1 MKVFLFFYYIFDIFS
16 FYYYS
21 FHNWFNF
28 GILLHS
34 HCPQSGVMRSI
45 RGVFPAI
52 KFFYTHFWRE
62 GERSEKKITNF
73 DKNNF

>member
-1 MKVFLFFYYIFDIFS
+1 MILIFLVFIITVSVTDL
-16 FYYYS
+16 
-21 FHNWFNF
+21 NL
-28 GILLHS
+28 GIRLLPGYPGPEVLLLIH
-34 HCPQSGVMRSI
+34 
-45 RGVFPAI
+45 GVFHAI